1 MATPIAGV
9 FPKCC
14 ALQDQGTKR
23 VWDADS
29 HSFFACGDLA
39 VDGAL
44 QGLRARR
51 KSENVPS
58 TKALRRLGNSM
69 IGDHDIHLLLAA
81 DKAVCWGESIDGLL
95 QFITESAQRF
105 GDLGCGYSPRFDMK
119 DYVYIGRWPGDLQAG
134 RGRMQLH
141 HEATDQRPLAS
152 R

>member
-1 MATPIAGV
+1 
-9 FPKCC
+9 
-14 ALQDQGTKR
+14 
-23 VWDADS
+23 
-29 HSFFACGDLA
+29 

-51 KSENVPS
+51 EPENVS
-58 TKALRRLGNSM
+58 SAKALRRLCNSM
-69 IGDHDIHLLLAA
+69 VSDHDINLFLAA
-81 DKAVCWGESIDGLL
+81 DKAVRRGGSIDGWL

-119 DYVYIGRWPGDLQAG
+119 DYVYIGRWPGDPKAG

-141 HEATDQRPLAS
+141 HEPTDKRPLGS